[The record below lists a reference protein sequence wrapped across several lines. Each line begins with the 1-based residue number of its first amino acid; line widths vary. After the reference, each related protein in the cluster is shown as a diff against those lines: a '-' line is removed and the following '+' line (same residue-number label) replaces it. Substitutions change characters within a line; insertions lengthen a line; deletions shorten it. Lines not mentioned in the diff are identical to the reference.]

1 MALVL
6 NKRSQTVSVNGRYS
20 RLTQKEYGILS
31 LLIRNQGKMLTAES
45 IYRQV
50 WHCRPYQCK
59 TIISVHI
66 RHIREKIEK
75 DPSHPEYLKMLR
87 LKGYWMT
94 EGRSDSC

>member
-6 NKRSQTVSVNGRYS
+6 NKGDQTVSADGRSS

-31 LLIRNQGKMLTAES
+31 LLIRNEGKMLTAES

-50 WHCRPYQCK
+50 WHGRPYQCK

-66 RHIREKIEK
+66 RHIREKIEQ
-75 DPSHPEYLKMLR
+75 DPSHPKYLKMLR

-94 EGRSDSC
+94 EGESDDC